1 MRILRG
7 LSSRFLACGC
17 VVGIYE
23 TYDSQTVAI
32 LDTKATDCA
41 DSAHEQGKQLP
52 DAVAASA
59 AVPPASRS
67 SHHPTEP

>member
-17 VVGIYE
+17 LVGVYE

-32 LDTKATDCA
+32 LDAKGTHCA

-52 DAVAASA
+52 DAVPGPV
-59 AVPPASRS
+59 AVPRS
-67 SHHPTEP
+67 SHSSQHPTKI